1 MFYLAGII
9 LTFFL
14 AVLLITKKAKSEADL
29 ILAAWLTAI
38 GFHLCFFYLTFS
50 DQFLSFPFLLG
61 FNFPLPLLH
70 GPFLFLYT
78 SALTNQNTPAKY
90 KAAHFI
96 PFVLLYGLFL
106 PFILLP
112 EEQKVE
118 VFKNEGSGY
127 EVEMLVMI
135 SSIMISGVVY
145 VGLSLWKLN
154 EHKKTIQDQFSSA
167 EKINLAWLR
176 YLIYGIGLIWLFVLF
191 AEDVMIFNAVVVFV
205 FFLGYFGI
213 RQVGIFSQG
222 YPTPEKLLPATALA
236 VHGTAT
242 PGNPVSGQNNKPAAP
257 KYQRSGL
264 SDEAAAKLH
273 SSLGEIMEKEKLY
286 TNTELTLTEL
296 AKALDVHP
304 HYLSQVINTFEGK
317 TFYDYINTL
326 RVEEFKRLVAL
337 PESKKFTLLA
347 LALDCG
353 FNSKTSFNR
362 NFKSVT
368 GLAPSEYLKRT
379 TTYLHT

>member
-14 AVLLITKKAKSEADL
+14 AVLLFTKTGKSEADL
-29 ILAAWLTAI
+29 ILAVWLTAI
-38 GFHLCFFYLTFS
+38 GVHLCFFYLTFS
-50 DQFLSFPFLLG
+50 NQFLSFPFLLG
-61 FNFPLPLLH
+61 YNFPLPLLH

-78 SALTNQNTPAKY
+78 SALTNQHTPAKY

-112 EEQKVE
+112 EEQKIE
-118 VFKNEGSGY
+118 VFKNEGLGY
-127 EVEMLVMI
+127 EFEMLVMI
-135 SSIMISGVVY
+135 SAIMISGVVY
-145 VGLSLWKLN
+145 VGLSLWRLN
-154 EHKKTIQDQFSSA
+154 EHKKTIQHEFSSA

-191 AEDVMIFNAVVVFV
+191 AEDEMIFNAVVVFV

-213 RQVGIFSQG
+213 KQVGIFSQG
-222 YPTPEKLLPATALA
+222 YPTPDSFLPATALA
-236 VHGTAT
+236 ASAT
-242 PGNPVSGQNNKPAAP
+242 SSTGNPVSGQSNKPAAP

-264 SDEAAAKLH
+264 SDEAAGKLH
-273 SSLGEIMEKEKLY
+273 SSLSEVMQKEKLY
-286 TNTELTLTEL
+286 TNAELTLTEL
-296 AKALDVHP
+296 AKSLNVHP
-304 HYLSQVINTFEGK
+304 HYLSQVINTFEDR
-317 TFYDYINTL
+317 TFYDYVNSL

-368 GLAPSEYLKRT
+368 GLAPSEYLKQA
-379 TTYLHT
+379 TTYLHP

>member
-14 AVLLITKKAKSEADL
+14 AVLLITKRGKSEADL
-29 ILAAWLTAI
+29 ILAAWLTII
-38 GFHLCFFYLTFS
+38 GVHLCFFYLTFS
-50 DQFLSFPFLLG
+50 NQFLSFPFLLG

-78 SALTNQNTPAKY
+78 SALTNQKIPAKY

-96 PFVLLYGLFL
+96 PFLLLYGLFI

-112 EEQKVE
+112 EEQKIQ
-118 VFKNEGSGY
+118 VFKNEGLGY
-127 EVEMLVMI
+127 EVEMLVML
-135 SSIMISGVVY
+135 SAIMISGVVY
-145 VGLSLWKLN
+145 VGLSLWRLN
-154 EHKKTIQDQFSSA
+154 EHKKTIQHQFSSA

-191 AEDVMIFNAVVVFV
+191 AEDEMIFNAVVVFV

-213 RQVGIFSQG
+213 KQVGIFSQG
-222 YPTPEKLLPATALA
+222 YPAPGQLVADMALTES
-236 VHGTAT
+236 GTAA
-242 PGNPVSGQNNKPAAP
+242 PDKPAAA

-264 SDEAAAKLH
+264 SDEAAARLH
-273 SSLGEIMEKEKLY
+273 GSLGEVMQKEKLY
-286 TNTELTLTEL
+286 TNAELTLTEL

-304 HYLSQVINTFEGK
+304 HYLSQVINTFEDK
-317 TFYDYINTL
+317 TFYDYVNTL

-368 GLAPSEYLKRT
+368 GLAPSEYLKQG